1 MTKTMTIQQLLTW
14 AFTEELCKAE
24 AQGGRLVPIMS
35 NPNAIV
41 GEVGALGTLID
52 RSPNA
57 WGVIPTWEM
66 DGLPDEDALTV
77 GRAVRALTDTG
88 FDIPE
93 GWRPF
98 PEWANDEHGL
108 IAAEVDRVLCEER
121 AHGTRRTGRHAYNL
135 ILTCAVLK
143 RGPDWQAERPKVRMV
158 ERQGKPVW
166 FMIKRQKD
174 CLGRWHEIEVD
185 GYDRKAQRPK
195 RGAYRK
201 YALSHGLRAEVLS
214 RIDWIV
220 WQAALQM
227 LERELAGQLICKQ
240 ITPMRFD
247 MAPWKREVLAA
258 S

>member
-1 MTKTMTIQQLLTW
+1 MTKNMTIQQLLTW

-24 AQGGRLVPIMS
+24 AAGGRLAPSMS

-57 WGVIPTWEM
+57 WGVIPTWEV
-66 DGLPDEDALTV
+66 DGLPHEDALTV
-77 GRAVRALTDTG
+77 GRAVRALTETG

-93 GWRPF
+93 GWQPF
-98 PEWANDEHGL
+98 PEWTDDEHGL

-121 AHGTRRTGRHAYNL
+121 EHGTRRTGRHAYNL

-143 RGPDWQAERPKVRMV
+143 RGPDWRAERPKVRMV
-158 ERQGKPVW
+158 ERNGMPAW
-166 FMIKRQKD
+166 FVEKKFRD
-174 CLGRWHEIEVD
+174 SLGQVHLREVD
-185 GYDRKAQRPK
+185 GRDKTSRRPVK
-195 RGAYRK
+195 GAYRK
-201 YALSHGLRAEVLS
+201 YMLSSGLRAEVLS

-227 LERELAGQLICKQ
+227 LERELAGRLICKQ
-240 ITPMRFD
+240 ITAMRFD
-247 MAPWKREVLAA
+247 MAPWKREVRAA